1 LVIEHR
7 EAAMT
12 LIHTE
17 HTPQATQPAA
27 ALAAAFERLGTPM
40 SFGKNEEVYGQDDEA
55 RRFYR
60 VTRGVTRTSRVTAD
74 GRRQVGAFYY
84 PGDVFGLDP
93 GPLHR
98 FAAEA
103 LTDCEVQ
110 IVGRNAVRAF
120 AGDAEVERAILEE
133 TRREMER
140 LEDHVMLLG
149 RKGAVERV
157 ASFLMGL
164 AQRRQGAPVD
174 LAMGR
179 QDMADYLGLT
189 IETVSRT
196 LTQLQ
201 GDAVVTFATTRRF
214 QVRDWGELEA
224 LAA

>member
-1 LVIEHR
+1 
-7 EAAMT
+7 MT
-12 LIHTE
+12 MLDTDF
-17 HTPQATQPAA
+17 TRDGGKPAA
-27 ALAAAFERLGTPM
+27 ALVAAFDRLGTPM
-40 SFGKNEEVYGQDDEA
+40 SFAKNEEVYGQDDEA

-60 VTRGVTRTSRVTAD
+60 VIRGVVRTSRVTAD
-74 GRRQVGAFYY
+74 GRRQVGDFYY
-84 PGDVFGLDP
+84 PGDVFGLDA
-93 GPLHR
+93 GELHR

-110 IVGRNAVRAF
+110 IVGRNAMRAF
-120 AGDAEVERAILEE
+120 AGDAEVEGALLQE

-140 LEDHVMLLG
+140 LQDHVLLLG

-157 ASFLMGL
+157 AAFLMGL
-164 AQRRQGAPVD
+164 AQGRRGAPVE
-174 LAMGR
+174 LPMGR

-201 GDAVVTFATTRRF
+201 GEAVVRFASTRQF
-214 QVRDWGELEA
+214 QVRDWRELEA